1 MRTQIHP
8 NTIRQLFFLALL
20 VFMAIIIIKELY
32 FMLGAFLGA
41 ITLYVILLYPMK
53 WLTVRYNMR
62 PWLAALMLMLA
73 SFIIIL
79 VPIAYLVTTAIDIF
93 VPIIKHP
100 DLLTNSFD
108 KIHRF
113 LLDEFGM
120 DIFNPDNVG
129 KITEQILPFTQ
140 KTVGGTFS
148 TIGNTALAYLVLYFL
163 LVESRAVET
172 WMRKTLPLKAANT
185 KKFISEIR
193 SLVYS
198 NALGIPIVAF
208 TQGLVASLGYYI
220 FDVEEFMLMGILTA
234 IASVIPILG
243 TLVVYLP
250 LAIFQFVTQGAFS
263 GIGVAAWGFLIIG
276 SVDNIARLLVQKKL
290 ADVHPLITLL
300 GVFMGI
306 PLFGFLGIIFGPLLL
321 SIFFKL
327 SKIYL
332 DEFGKANADNPT
344 RSQT

>member
-41 ITLYVILLYPMK
+41 VTLYVILLYPMK
-53 WLTVRYNMR
+53 WLTVRYSVR
-62 PWLAALMLMLA
+62 PWIAALVLMMA

-79 VPIAYLVTTAIDIF
+79 LPVAYLVSTAIDIL
-93 VPIIKHP
+93 VPVFKNP
-100 DLLTNSFD
+100 DVLTRSFD
-108 KIHRF
+108 QIHIF
-113 LLDEFGM
+113 VLDNFGL
-120 DIFNPDNVG
+120 DIFNPDNVSS
-129 KITEQILPFTQ
+129 ITEQILPFTQ
-140 KTVGGTFS
+140 KTVGGTFA
-148 TIGNTALAYLVLYFL
+148 TLGNVALAYLVLYFL
-163 LVESRAVET
+163 LVESRAIET
-172 WMRKTLPLKAANT
+172 WLRKTLPLKAANT

-193 SLVYS
+193 NLVYS

-208 TQGLVASLGYYI
+208 TQGLVACLGYYI
-220 FDVEEFMLMGILTA
+220 FGVDEFVLMGILTA

-243 TLVVYLP
+243 TLVIYLP
-250 LAIFQFVTQGAFS
+250 LAIFQFTTEGSFS

-276 SVDNIARLLVQKKL
+276 AVDNIARLLVQKKM

-332 DEFGKANADNPT
+332 DEFGKMDADHPD
-344 RSQT
+344 RIH